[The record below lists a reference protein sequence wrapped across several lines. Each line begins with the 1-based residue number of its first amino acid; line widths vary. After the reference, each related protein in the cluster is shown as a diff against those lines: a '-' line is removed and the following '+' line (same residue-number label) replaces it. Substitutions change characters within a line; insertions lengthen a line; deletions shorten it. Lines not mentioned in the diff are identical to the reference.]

1 MFALFVSSVA
11 ADVVSQVELKEAVVW
26 QSLRLPNA
34 MESEPQIEF
43 GPLII

>member
-1 MFALFVSSVA
+1 MFALFVSS
-11 ADVVSQVELKEAVVW
+11 DVVSQVELKEAVVW

-43 GPLII
+43 GH